1 MNYEGIN
8 DYDLIYKIREHNDEN
23 AFYDLVKKY
32 EPIIINCA
40 KKYYLN
46 NPYYGV
52 DLNDYSQEGRIAVFK
67 AMKSFDVNGASLFY
81 TYVCLC
87 INRCL
92 ITYCRSL
99 GASKN
104 SLLNNSLSDETYSFL
119 GDIEYEPSIFVGNM
133 YSDKAIIDY
142 KNTLDFLDS
151 TIFELRYNG
160 FSYIEIGTLLDISS
174 TTVARHLCK
183 IKKTLQGIKDKF

>member
-52 DLNDYSQEGRIAVFK
+52 DLNDYIYK
-67 AMKSFDVNGASLFY
+67 
-81 TYVCLC
+81 LC
-87 INRCL
+87 
-92 ITYCRSL
+92 
-99 GASKN
+99 GEDN
-104 SLLNNSLSDETYSFL
+104 SLMPMMGSQ
-119 GDIEYEPSIFVGNM
+119 
-133 YSDKAIIDY
+133 
-142 KNTLDFLDS
+142 
-151 TIFELRYNG
+151 
-160 FSYIEIGTLLDISS
+160 
-174 TTVARHLCK
+174 
-183 IKKTLQGIKDKF
+183 IKKMKEENGYKASSILATLKYMYELKDPPLEFNPDYGVHDVIYFYH